1 MKVYNLGSLNI
12 DYVYKVPHFVAAKE
26 TLSSSSLQTFPGG
39 KGLNQSV
46 SLAKAGI
53 PVIHGAV
60 LGDNGQFLHAHILG
74 FVHPR
79 SNEYMEFKSELPD
92 YYQEYIKELE
102 NEMK

>member
-60 LGDNGQFLHAHILG
+60 LGDNGQFLLDTL
-74 FVHPR
+74 
-79 SNEYMEFKSELPD
+79 SEAGGD
-92 YYQEYIKELE
+92 ISRITHVSEAFGNVNNIE
-102 NEMK
+102 NQHVCTF